1 MTEKIYIECEN
12 CGFEEQEVLKKKIYN
27 KSAYYL
33 VRCPNC
39 GAVREIVDKVKLSQA
54 KLIISRYDI
63 SESKIINIPEDETY
77 KVGDTIEVDGEKIE
91 ITKIETP
98 EPVESALGKDIK
110 VIWGKSLSIPK
121 KLGISINDRSRTYGI
136 YIYVPN
142 DFEFEVEKVYRIND
156 GFFRLKKIKT
166 EKGTAKK
173 AKAKDIKRL
182 YGDVTRPM
190 RNYVDLS
197 KFYKGE

>member
-1 MTEKIYIECEN
+1 MTEKIYLKCEN

-39 GAVREIVDKVKLSQA
+39 GSVREIVDKVKLSQA

-63 SESKIINIPEDETY
+63 SESKVINIPEDETY
-77 KVGDTIEVDGEKIE
+77 KVGDTIEIDGEKIE

-98 EPVESALGKDIK
+98 ESVKSALGEDIK

-121 KLGISINDRSRTYGI
+121 KLGISIMI
-136 YIYVPN
+136 
-142 DFEFEVEKVYRIND
+142 EVKLMVYTSMSQMILS
-156 GFFRLKKIKT
+156 LK
-166 EKGTAKK
+166 
-173 AKAKDIKRL
+173 
-182 YGDVTRPM
+182 
-190 RNYVDLS
+190 
-197 KFYKGE
+197 